1 MLEQEVRVPQF
12 IHDIF
17 GDLNPCGRPVDW
29 IVATDIPKISM
40 YKKTSVASK
49 NIAKPCT
56 GVGTGFFYFPISYY
70 LR

>member
-12 IHDIF
+12 IHDTF

-40 YKKTSVASK
+40 YKKTSVAGILPNLALALAPDSS
-49 NIAKPCT
+49 
-56 GVGTGFFYFPISYY
+56 ISQ
-70 LR
+70 

>member
-1 MLEQEVRVPQF
+1 MTFSEIP
-12 IHDIF
+12 IHVA
-17 GDLNPCGRPVDW
+17 GQW
-29 IVATDIPKISM
+29 IVKFVVATDIPKISM

>member
-12 IHDIF
+12 INGIF

-40 YKKTSVASK
+40 HKKTSVAGILPNLALALASDSS
-49 NIAKPCT
+49 
-56 GVGTGFFYFPISYY
+56 ISQ
-70 LR
+70 